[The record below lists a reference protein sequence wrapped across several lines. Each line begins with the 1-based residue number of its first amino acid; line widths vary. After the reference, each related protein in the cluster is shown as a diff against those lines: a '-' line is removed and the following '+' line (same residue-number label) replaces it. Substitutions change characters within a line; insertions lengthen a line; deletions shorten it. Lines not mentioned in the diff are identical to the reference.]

1 MAEAKPLLIPKFGQ
15 TVEEAKIV
23 KWHKKEGDAISKGE
37 IVFEIETDKAVL
49 ESESFIDGTLLKIV
63 VKEGATAPVQ
73 TPAAF
78 IGTKGDTIPKVVAPI
93 AAPKA
98 QPKAEAPKKDAPS
111 SATPSAPAPAI
122 MAAPVAPPPTAVPS
136 APRKI
141 TASPRARKL
150 AKDKVITL
158 EGVTGSGPNGR
169 IVEED
174 VKAYLTAQN
183 YKSVRITPTAK
194 KLAQKEKLNILAING
209 TGANGKIGIE
219 DVKGAVLERPQAMN
233 KMRQII
239 AQRLTQSFTT
249 TPHFYVAVEVD
260 MTDLFAYRA
269 KLKAEGAR
277 YSVTDFIM
285 ESVIMSLKEFET
297 VNSST
302 DGRNVWWH
310 SKVQLGLAVSV
321 QNGLVVPVIRNA
333 EDLSLDEL
341 HDEAA
346 SLAKKAREG
355 KLTPD
360 EMQGGTF
367 TISNMGMMGVND
379 FNAIINPGEAA
390 ILAVSSTVKKP
401 VVIDG
406 EIKVR
411 SIMNIRA
418 SVDHRIVDGAT
429 GAQFVNAIKSKLE
442 DIELWKSLT

>member
-23 KWHKKEGDAISKGE
+23 KWHKKEGDKIAKGE

-63 VKEGATAPVQ
+63 VKEGSTAPVQ

-78 IGTKGDTIPKVVAPI
+78 IGDKGDTIPKVTAPPPS
-93 AAPKA
+93 APKA
-98 QPKAEAPKKDAPS
+98 DAPS
-111 SATPSAPAPAI
+111 ATAASITKGSTAATPSAPSPVSATPAP
-122 MAAPVAPPPTAVPS
+122 APVAS
-136 APRKI
+136 APRRL
-141 TASPRARKL
+141 TASPRAKKL
-150 AKDKVITL
+150 AKDKVISL
-158 EGVTGSGPNGR
+158 DGITGSGPNGR
-169 IVEED
+169 ILEND
-174 VKAYLTAQN
+174 VKAYLDAHN
-183 YKSVRITPTAK
+183 YKSIRITPTAK
-194 KLAQKEKLNILAING
+194 NLAKKEKLNILSIAG
-209 TGANGKIGIE
+209 TGVNGKIGLE
-219 DVKGAVLERPQAMN
+219 DVKNAVLEKPQAMN

-260 MTDLFAYRA
+260 MTDLLAYRA
-269 KLKAEGAR
+269 ALKASGAK

-285 ESVIMSLKEFET
+285 QAVILSLKEHDV

-302 DGRNVWWH
+302 DGLNVSWH

-321 QNGLVVPVIRNA
+321 KNGLVVPVIRNA
-333 EDLSLDEL
+333 EDLSMEEL
-341 HDEAA
+341 HDAA
-346 SLAKKAREG
+346 ADLAKKAREG

-367 TISNMGMMGVND
+367 TISNMGMLNVHD

-390 ILAVSSTVKKP
+390 ILAVSSTMQKP
-401 VVIDG
+401 VVMNG
-406 EIKVR
+406 EVKVR

-429 GAQFVNAIKSKLE
+429 GAEFVNAIKSKLE
-442 DIELWKSLT
+442 DIELWKRLT

>member
-1 MAEAKPLLIPKFGQ
+1 MADAKPLLIPKFGQ

-23 KWHKKEGDAISKGE
+23 KWHKKEGDKITQGE
-37 IVFEIETDKAVL
+37 VVFEIETDKAVL

-78 IGTKGDTIPKVVAPI
+78 VGAKGDTIPKI
-93 AAPKA
+93 
-98 QPKAEAPKKDAPS
+98 
-111 SATPSAPAPAI
+111 TAPAPAAPKSEAPAAAPVKAAVAAPSAGAPVV
-122 MAAPVAPPPTAVPS
+122 AAPVAVATAPVS
-136 APRKI
+136 AAPRRL
-141 TASPRARKL
+141 TASPRAKKL
-150 AKDKVITL
+150 AKDKVIAID
-158 EGVTGSGPNGR
+158 GIGGSGPNGR
-169 IVEED
+169 ILEAD
-174 VKAYLTAQN
+174 VVAYLAAQN
-183 YKSVRITPTAK
+183 YKAIRISPSAK
-194 KLAQKEKLNILAING
+194 NLAKNEMLNILSIAG
-209 TGANGKIGIE
+209 TGVKGKIGVE
-219 DVKGAVLERPQAMN
+219 DVKNAVLEKPQVMN

-260 MTDLFAYRA
+260 MTDLLAYRA
-269 KLKAEGAR
+269 ELKAAGAK
-277 YSVTDFIM
+277 YTVTDFIM
-285 ESVIMSLKEFET
+285 EAVILSLKEHDV

-302 DGRNVWWH
+302 DGSSVSWH

-321 QNGLVVPVIRNA
+321 ENGLVVPVIRNS
-333 EDLSLDEL
+333 EDLSMEEL
-341 HDEAA
+341 HDAA
-346 SLAKKAREG
+346 AELAKKARDG

-367 TISNMGMMGVND
+367 TISNMGMMNVND

-390 ILAVSSTVKKP
+390 ILAVSSTVQKP
-401 VVIDG
+401 AVVDG

-429 GAQFVNAIKSKLE
+429 GAEFVNAIKSKLE
-442 DIELWKSLT
+442 DIELWKRLT